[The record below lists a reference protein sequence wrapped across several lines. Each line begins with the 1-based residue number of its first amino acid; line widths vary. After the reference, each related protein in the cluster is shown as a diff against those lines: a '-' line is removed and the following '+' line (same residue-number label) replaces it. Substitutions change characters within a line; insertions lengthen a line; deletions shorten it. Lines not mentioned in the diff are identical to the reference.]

1 MAFRLDQYHRATK
14 NPVSV
19 EGRRG
24 ILVTYEVLNNTATG
38 FDTYVHIVPQL
49 LPNSLFTE
57 L

>member
-14 NPVSV
+14 NPVFV
-19 EGRRG
+19 EGMRD

-38 FDTYVHIVPQL
+38 FDRYVHIVSQL

>member
-19 EGRRG
+19 EGMRD

-38 FDTYVHIVPQL
+38 FDRYVHSSV
-49 LPNSLFTE
+49 TVVT
-57 L
+57 